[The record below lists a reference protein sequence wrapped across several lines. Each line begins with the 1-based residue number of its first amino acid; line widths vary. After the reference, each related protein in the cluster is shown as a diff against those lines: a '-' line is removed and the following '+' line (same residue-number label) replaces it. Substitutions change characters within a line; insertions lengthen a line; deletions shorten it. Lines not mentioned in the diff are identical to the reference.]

1 MYIREKIIRKTGL
14 TVLAVFYILFTTG
27 CSGDDD
33 DKKKI
38 RLMRMVT
45 EGMYV
50 LCQGDKSSGAKGCI
64 SYIDPKGWSVTR
76 VPLSG
81 KQPRDIVLVED
92 YLCINYPDDNRI
104 EFIDRKSFLSVK
116 RIDTKDVW
124 GEQGVGP
131 RRLCHANQSIY
142 VSFDAGYVGKLN
154 DRTFSAEGIR
164 QAGSYPEGMAFSNG
178 LIVANS
184 DRGRG
189 NASIGFIEMLSF
201 PSLNRVTSDLLIC
214 PTDILLING
223 GQYYLDKGT
232 VDKDG
237 NQIQTGVRSMRR
249 GEIVNVMDATLF
261 TRVNGR
267 LFVVNAPKTVPE
279 TPVTF
284 GYYDTDTQSSGTFD
298 ADGLEN
304 PSAMG
309 FDEIDRRVYVACNGK
324 DGNSGYVNI
333 YSVEGKLV
341 RRVETESHP
350 IAFAVSYGSEEVE

>member
-1 MYIREKIIRKTGL
+1 MMMTRRK
-14 TVLAVFYILFTTG
+14 
-27 CSGDDD
+27 
-33 DKKKI
+33 
-38 RLMRMVT
+38 
-45 EGMYV
+45 
-50 LCQGDKSSGAKGCI
+50 
-64 SYIDPKGWSVTR
+64 
-76 VPLSG
+76 SG

-142 VSFDAGYVGKLN
+142 VSFDA
-154 DRTFSAEGIR
+154 
-164 QAGSYPEGMAFSNG
+164 
-178 LIVANS
+178 
-184 DRGRG
+184 
-189 NASIGFIEMLSF
+189 
-201 PSLNRVTSDLLIC
+201 
-214 PTDILLING
+214 
-223 GQYYLDKGT
+223 
-232 VDKDG
+232 
-237 NQIQTGVRSMRR
+237 
-249 GEIVNVMDATLF
+249 TLF

-267 LFVVNAPKTVPE
+267 LFVVNAPKTIPE